1 MRVNEK
7 VMDKPIGVMDSGV
20 GGLTVAKEIMRQL
33 PGEKIVYFGDLKRCP
48 YGDRP
53 LEEVRKYTIEVAD
66 HLVSRGVKM
75 IVVACNTATA
85 AALGDLE
92 ERYDIPVIGV
102 INPGARSA
110 IQSSNNQDAIVLA
123 TQATVDSEA
132 YRDAIHHIN
141 RNFRLTSMACPRF
154 VPIVEQLRYKDKI
167 VVRIA
172 LHQTLKPL
180 LNTSA
185 DTIILGCTHYPL
197 LAGEIHDYFGGRKK
211 VIDSG
216 HETAREVSVIMTYGK
231 THATSG
237 DKRNHLMIVN
247 GDSTRFEY
255 ILKDWIPFID
265 YTIEEIDLEV
275 Y

>member
-1 MRVNEK
+1 
-7 VMDKPIGVMDSGV
+7 MDKPIGVMDSGV

-33 PGEKIVYFGDLKRCP
+33 PDERIIYFGDLKRCP

-53 LEEVRKYTIEVAD
+53 LKEVKEYTIEVAD
-66 HLVSRGVKM
+66 HLVRRGVKM

-85 AALGDLE
+85 AALDVLE

-110 IQSSNNQDAIVLA
+110 IQSSNNHDVIVLA
-123 TQATVDSEA
+123 TQATVKSDA

-141 RNFRLTSMACPRF
+141 GSFRITSLACPKF
-154 VPIVEQLRYKDKI
+154 VPIVEQLRYKDKV
-167 VVRIA
+167 VVRVA
-172 LHQTLKPL
+172 LHQTLKQL
-180 LNTSA
+180 LDTSA

-216 HETAREVSVIMTYGK
+216 YETAREVSSIMTYGK
-231 THATSG
+231 THAASG
-237 DKRNHLMIVN
+237 SKRNHLMIVN

-255 ILKDWIPFID
+255 ILRDWIPFID
-265 YTIEEIDLEV
+265 YTIEEIDLEG
-275 Y
+275 

>member
-1 MRVNEK
+1 
-7 VMDKPIGVMDSGV
+7 MDKPIGVMDSGV
-20 GGLTVAKEIMRQL
+20 GGLTVVKEIIRQL
-33 PGEKIVYFGDLKRCP
+33 PDEKIVYFGDLKRCP

-53 LEEVRKYTIEVAD
+53 LEEIKDYTIEVAD

-85 AALGDLE
+85 AALEILE
-92 ERYDIPVIGV
+92 DRYDIPVIGV

-110 IQSSNNQDAIVLA
+110 IQSSNNQDVIVLA
-123 TQATVDSEA
+123 TQATVNSEA
-132 YRDAIHHIN
+132 YHDAIQYIN
-141 RNFRLTSMACPRF
+141 SNFRVTSLACPKF
-154 VPIVEQLRYKDKI
+154 VPLVEQLRYKDKV

-172 LHQTLKPL
+172 LHQTLKQL
-180 LNTSA
+180 LSTSA

-197 LAGEIHDYFGGRKK
+197 LAGEINDYFGGRKK

-216 HETAREVSVIMTYGK
+216 FETAREVSSILTYGK
-231 THATSG
+231 KHATPG
-237 DKRNHLMIVN
+237 DRKSHLMIVN

-265 YTIEEIDLEV
+265 YEIEEIDLEEF
-275 Y
+275 

>member
-1 MRVNEK
+1 MN
-7 VMDKPIGVMDSGV
+7 KPIGVMDSGV

-33 PGEKIVYFGDLKRCP
+33 PDEKITYFGDLKRCP

-53 LEEVRKYTIEVAD
+53 LEEVRKYTIQVAD

-85 AALGDLE
+85 AALDDLE

-102 INPGARSA
+102 INPGAISA
-110 IQSSNNQDAIVLA
+110 IQSSSNNDVIVLA

-132 YRDAIHHIN
+132 YKDAIHHIN
-141 RNFRLTSMACPRF
+141 SSFRITSLACPNF
-154 VPIVEQLRYKDKI
+154 VPIVEELRYKDKVI
-167 VVRIA
+167 VRIA
-172 LHQTLKPL
+172 LHQTLKHL
-180 LNTSA
+180 LNSTA

-197 LAGEIHDYFGGRKK
+197 LAAEIYDYFGGRKK

-216 HETAREVSVIMTYGK
+216 YETAREVSSIMTYGK
-231 THATSG
+231 IHASPG
-237 DKRNHLMIVN
+237 NGRNHLMIVN
-247 GDSTRFEY
+247 GDSTRFRY

-265 YTIEEIDLEV
+265 YTIEEIDLEA